1 MFQEAPVS
9 TAQPSE
15 YRPAVSLVSLGCS
28 KNQVDSERMLAG
40 FLRRGFRYDP
50 GGLDADMVVVN
61 TCGFIGPAKQES
73 VDTILELA
81 ARREERPNL
90 RIAVAGCLFERY
102 GDELRESLPEVDYWL
117 EGPVAAAMDAVAEAE
132 MGPIQHPNQTL
143 GPRSILLN
151 EPGLA
156 YLRISQGC
164 DRKCSF
170 CAIPGFKGR
179 QVSVPVE
186 ALVEDGQRL
195 VDEQGVKELVLNAQ
209 DLCRYGADIGYQPGL
224 AGLLEALLEGT
235 SARWIRFLYAY
246 PFSLPDEVLTLMA
259 GEERLV
265 SYLDMPFQHAD
276 TGVLRRMRRGHGGE
290 RFLEYLASMREAVPD
305 LVTRST
311 ILVGHPGE
319 TEAAFEVACDFVER
333 ARFEWMGVFEYSD
346 EDGTHA
352 ETLDGKVAP
361 EVSRRRAAIV
371 QKLYE
376 DGRRPEAFRLGEVQ
390 PALVGAVDG
399 EMLVCR
405 VGGQA
410 PEVDGATLVPRA
422 SAGGAGPGDMLDV
435 VVEEQYGLDLYA
447 RPARVEVSV

>member
-1 MFQEAPVS
+1 MS
-9 TAQPSE
+9 SAQPGE
-15 YRPAVSLVSLGCS
+15 FRPAVSLVSLGCS

-73 VDTILELA
+73 VDTILEVA
-81 ARREERPNL
+81 ARRSDRPDL
-90 RIAVAGCLFERY
+90 KIAVAGCLFERY

-117 EGPVAAAMDAVAEAE
+117 EGPVQEALDRIAEAE
-132 MGPIQHPNQTL
+132 MGPIRHPNQTV
-143 GPRSILLN
+143 GPRAILLN
-151 EPGLA
+151 EPGMA

-179 QVSVPVE
+179 QASVPVE
-186 ALVEDGQRL
+186 ELVAEGRRLVE
-195 VDEQGVKELVLNAQ
+195 EQGVKELVLNAQ
-209 DLCRYGADIGYQPGL
+209 DLCRYGTDIGYEPGL

-235 SARWIRFLYAY
+235 TAPWIRFLYAY
-246 PFSLPDEVLTLMA
+246 PFSLPDRVLELMA
-259 GEERLV
+259 GERRLV
-265 SYLDMPFQHAD
+265 NYLDMPFQHAD
-276 TGVLRRMRRGHGGE
+276 TGVLKRMRRGHGGE
-290 RFLEYLASMREAVPD
+290 KFLDYLESMRAKVPG

-319 TEAAFEVACDFVER
+319 TEEAFQVACDFVER

-352 ETLDGKVAP
+352 ETLGEKVAP
-361 EVSRRRAAIV
+361 EVSKERAAIV

-376 DGRRPEAFRLGEVQ
+376 DGRRPDAFRLGEVQ
-390 PALVGAVDG
+390 PALVGMIDG

-405 VGGQA
+405 IGGQA

-422 SAGGAGPGDMLDV
+422 SAGAAQPGDMLDV
-435 VVEEQYGLDLYA
+435 VVEEEYGLDLYA
-447 RPARVEVSV
+447 RPAKVEVAV